1 MPVETTIQ
9 TSTMEPTTMS
19 TVQQMDD
26 FLKNLLNF
34 KQQLNPTEKPT
45 TTSTS
50 TTTSTTSTTTTT
62 KVKVRAP
69 AIVTRPGRRRPI
81 RPRPTPRTR
90 PATTKSTT
98 TQLDIVELLR
108 TLEEQKRQEKQLDE
122 RFQTVPDTVN
132 STTVSTATES
142 STGST
147 IAEIDKAILYF
158 GAPEQERIRS
168 NQEVTEE
175 SGKRSI
181 LKNQLIKRLF
191 RCCSDR
197 REQAKTYRCNHNCP
211 DCSCRQL
218 WTFDHLHSCLFC
230 LGKSSKKS
238 ATSSR
243 GERTEI

>member
-1 MPVETTIQ
+1 MVKLLELGTEVPVETTIQ

-50 TTTSTTSTTTTT
+50 TSTTSTTTTT

-69 AIVTRPGRRRPI
+69 AIVTRPGRRRPL

-147 IAEIDKAILYF
+147 IAEIDKAILHF

-175 SGKRSI
+175 SGK
-181 LKNQLIKRLF
+181 
-191 RCCSDR
+191 CSM
-197 REQAKTYRCNHNCP
+197 
-211 DCSCRQL
+211 S
-218 WTFDHLHSCLFC
+218 
-230 LGKSSKKS
+230 
-238 ATSSR
+238 
-243 GERTEI
+243 